1 MTWLPSI
8 ALRPSFDT
16 TNLSW
21 SVLRNSQNALLP
33 ATASDAN
40 YGLLNDISP
49 LWWIII
55 FVAIYA
61 YWRGNTKHNNA
72 QPHTASVWLLRH
84 FYFLDFST
92 TDGVPRQLTPLFYPG
107 LRLRFRLK
115 ESRRER
121 PQQCGFLLPPALSG
135 GSWQESATLLV
146 LLKSSLVLPA
156 MKAS

>member
-61 YWRGNTKHNNA
+61 YWRGNTKHNA

-84 FYFLDFST
+84 FYFLYFST
-92 TDGVPRQLTPLFYPG
+92 TDGAPRQLTPLPRVKAEI
-107 LRLRFRLK
+107 LAQK
-115 ESRRER
+115 TRRER
-121 PQQCGFLLPPALSG
+121 PQQCGFLLPSAPSG
-135 GSWQESATLLV
+135 GSWQESTTLLV
-146 LLKSSLVLPA
+146 LFKSSLVLPA
-156 MKAS
+156 LKAS

>member
-49 LWWIII
+49 SDGSSFSWL
-55 FVAIYA
+55 FMHTE
-61 YWRGNTKHNNA
+61 GETQNTMPN
-72 QPHTASVWLLRH
+72 HT
-84 FYFLDFST
+84 
-92 TDGVPRQLTPLFYPG
+92 Q
-107 LRLRFRLK
+107 
-115 ESRRER
+115 RRY
-121 PQQCGFLLPPALSG
+121 GF
-135 GSWQESATLLV
+135 
-146 LLKSSLVLPA
+146 
-156 MKAS
+156 